1 MTTAIQYLRRSTA
14 DKGQDL
20 SFDRQQMI
28 INDFCQREGITI
40 VRTFVE
46 TASGAKDDRKVL
58 AECLADAKKSGLPI
72 VVSSISRLSRSVS
85 FGSALLEDSQLTFII
100 AELGMKADSFLLNV
114 LLCVAAKERSVLS
127 TRVKSGLKLRAAAG
141 VKLGNPNWKPAIQAA
156 NKVRFDN
163 ARRNQ
168 EKYYKAIKMI
178 QTSGITSYNGIAR
191 QMNELGMK
199 SPRGKSISPNY
210 VRNLIRA

>member
-1 MTTAIQYLRRSTA
+1 
-14 DKGQDL
+14 
-20 SFDRQQMI
+20 
-28 INDFCQREGITI
+28 
-40 VRTFVE
+40 
-46 TASGAKDDRKVL
+46 
-58 AECLADAKKSGLPI
+58 
-72 VVSSISRLSRSVS
+72 
-85 FGSALLEDSQLTFII
+85 
-100 AELGMKADSFLLNV
+100 
-114 LLCVAAKERSVLS
+114 
-127 TRVKSGLKLRAAAG
+127 AAG